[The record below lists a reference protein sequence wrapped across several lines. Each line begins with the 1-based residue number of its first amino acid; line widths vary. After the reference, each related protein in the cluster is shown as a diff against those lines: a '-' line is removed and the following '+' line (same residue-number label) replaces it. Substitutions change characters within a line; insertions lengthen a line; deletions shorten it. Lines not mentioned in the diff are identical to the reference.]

1 MADRPTGRAD
11 PTAAAS
17 FKTAIA
23 RPGPSAPAKK
33 LTPCIERV
41 LAESSPNLSV
51 RGVLDYG
58 CGRGADVIYFRSLGF
73 DVGGYDPYAPFGFAE
88 SPTGVFMVVTLIFVL
103 NVLLSVDARL
113 EAMRGATARL
123 APEGVLMVATRSAA
137 AIRREAAR
145 NGWRAWGDGFV
156 SHERRGTFQHGMDAE
171 EIVRLGEILGL
182 RPQHPLPT
190 VRDTS
195 LVALSRR
202 TPTMGPRNQE
212 RRPRDRQGAGRR
224 RPDRRRGER

>member
-1 MADRPTGRAD
+1 MRVGPVADRPIVCAD

-41 LAESSPNLSV
+41 LADSSLNPSV

-58 CGRGADVIYFRSLGF
+58 CGRGADVNYFRSLGI
-73 DVGGYDPYAPFGFAE
+73 DAGGYDPHAPFGFAE
-88 SPTGVFMVVTLIFVL
+88 SPTGLFMVVTLIFVL
-103 NVLLSVDARL
+103 NVLPTVEARL
-113 EAMRGATARL
+113 EVMREAAARL
-123 APEGVLMVATRSAA
+123 APDGVLIVATRSTAT
-137 AIRREAAR
+137 IRREAAR

-171 EIVRLGEILGL
+171 EIVGLGEMLGL
-182 RPQHPLPT
+182 RSQGPLPT
-190 VRDTS
+190 VRDAS
-195 LVALSRR
+195 LVALARQ
-202 TPTMGPRNQE
+202 TPTTGARSRK
-212 RRPRDRQGAGRR
+212 RRPA
-224 RPDRRRGER
+224 